1 MAGFEEEDAAVFFGR
16 SAQIDEA
23 IDRLTF
29 YRQDGGCHVLSILGA
44 SGAGKSSFLRAGI
57 WPRLRRDRAS
67 FFCLPILRPR
77 EWNGPSGGLDIEHAL
92 RLGTKSASA
101 FYGPSMGH
109 AGMPAEG
116 DADGELLEQ
125 ELLTLS
131 RYLTRQ
137 MSSDPDAGLVTIV
150 FAIDQAEE
158 LFRSDRDHAFQLQ
171 ARRLTSIIARNR
183 VPMIV
188 IFSIRSDRF
197 EKLQAD
203 PVLGNVRMDIFNL
216 PPIPVNALR
225 EVIEGPARVAG
236 LYIDPRLVERLLYD
250 LGPDGVTDALP
261 LLAFVL
267 ARLHQEA
274 SARSQIGLMDYQLDL
289 MDYEELGGFRGAIE
303 LAIERALEQ
312 ARVDPRAAR
321 RRDELERLLRL
332 AFIPALVTIDPDTGL
347 PRRRVTQLAQ
357 IPSEAHRSLSIS
369 FKSAC

>member
-1 MAGFEEEDAAVFFGR
+1 
-16 SAQIDEA
+16 
-23 IDRLTF
+23 
-29 YRQDGGCHVLSILGA
+29 
-44 SGAGKSSFLRAGI
+44 
-57 WPRLRRDRAS
+57 
-67 FFCLPILRPR
+67 
-77 EWNGPSGGLDIEHAL
+77 
-92 RLGTKSASA
+92 
-101 FYGPSMGH
+101 MGH

-357 IPSEAHRSLSIS
+357 IPSEAHPLLKHLIQERLLVTSVEAGNTVIEIAHEAMLRQWGLLRGWLDEDLILLRVLEGVKRAARDWHLNDRNDAWLIHSS
-369 FKSAC
+369 GRLEEAKRLYERPDFFSTLDSVG